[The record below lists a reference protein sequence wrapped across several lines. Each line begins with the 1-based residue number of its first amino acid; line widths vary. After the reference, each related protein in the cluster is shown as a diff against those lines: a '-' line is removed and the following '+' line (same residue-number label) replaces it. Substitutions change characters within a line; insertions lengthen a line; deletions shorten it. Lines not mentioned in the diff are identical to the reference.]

1 MPDTM
6 VNAMHELSNLLFTI
20 TLWNRNDYYIPFQYK
35 KTEAKKGQVNLFK
48 DTQLERDRDGI
59 PTLASEAEFK
69 TSTYIAHV

>member
-20 TLWNRNDYYIPFQYK
+20 TLWNRNDYYIPFQYE